1 MSFLHVFSL
10 WLHLVSVAV
19 WLGGIVFFLVAFGP
33 AAHRLRPAEGVR
45 TLNRGREALQTLS
58 WIAIHL
64 LLLTGVVNFALRA
77 TTSGA
82 DLGFV
87 YYATLAVKLLLSA
100 AMIFHHALQS
110 FKYAPRIASLTDG
123 TGDDSIDAWPEPLL
137 AAWRKWF
144 VLLKINAALGAV
156 VLLLGVA
163 LSWR

>member
-19 WLGGIVFFLVAFGP
+19 WLGGIFFFLVVFGP

-45 TLNRGREALQTLS
+45 TLNRGRETFQTLS
-58 WIAIHL
+58 WIAINL

-100 AMIFHHALQS
+100 AMIFHHSLQS
-110 FKYAPRIASLTDG
+110 FKYAPGIASLTAEM
-123 TGDDSIDAWPEPLL
+123 DDAAESWPEPLL
-137 AAWRKWF
+137 AGWRKWF

-163 LSWR
+163 LSWRW

>member
-1 MSFLHVFSL
+1 MNFLQTASL
-10 WLHLVSVAV
+10 WLHLISVAV

-33 AAHRLRPAEGVR
+33 AAHRLRPAEGVQ
-45 TLNRGREALQTLS
+45 TLNRGRAAFQTLS
-58 WIAIHL
+58 WIAIIL

-82 DLGFV
+82 ELGFA
-87 YYATLAVKLLLSA
+87 YYATLAVKLLLVA

-110 FKYAPRIASLTDG
+110 LKYAPGIAALTAE
-123 TGDDSIDAWPEPLL
+123 TDDAIDAWPAPLL
-137 AAWRKWF
+137 AGWRKWF
-144 VLLKINAALGAV
+144 VLLKINATLGAL